1 LTFGVSAYV
10 FGQQIV
16 GLAGVTSIMLLAEAI
31 AFAIAGVVFFRHREN
46 MLVQSA
52 EAAFPGPIIATQF
65 PTTEHLRSARRR

>member
-1 LTFGVSAYV
+1 MTFGVSAYV

-31 AFAIAGVVFFRHREN
+31 AFAIAGLVFFRHREN

-52 EAAFPGPIIATQF
+52 EPEAMSEVIRVVLTV
-65 PTTEHLRSARRR
+65 RR